1 MDVLTKIF
9 YESSYLHLFH
19 KQIRG
24 CRYEIRILGVHV
36 LDPDCVTD
44 LSTGI
49 LLRKTVVTKH
59 ADSEAHETHSSS
71 KIENVSISCV
81 EKVHLRHVR
90 YDMDMF
96 DLHQVHRTRG
106 EFQSGA
112 HA

>member
-1 MDVLTKIF
+1 MKLN
-9 YESSYLHLFH
+9 HLFH

-24 CRYEIRILGVHV
+24 SRYEIRILGVHV
-36 LDPDCVTD
+36 LDSHRVTD
-44 LSTGI
+44 LSAGI
-49 LLRKTVVTKH
+49 LFRETSITKH
-59 ADSEAHETHSSS
+59 ADSEAHETHSRS